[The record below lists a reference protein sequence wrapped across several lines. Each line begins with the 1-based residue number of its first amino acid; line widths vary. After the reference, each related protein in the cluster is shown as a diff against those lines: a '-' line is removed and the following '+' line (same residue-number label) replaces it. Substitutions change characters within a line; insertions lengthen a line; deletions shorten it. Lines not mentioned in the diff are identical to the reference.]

1 LAGRVAGR
9 SRARPRAYSLVFS
22 ARLVPIPGFVFVWV
36 GLFTFPPTGLLS
48 IASHDFANRQDDDE
62 TPFEQFHA
70 IETTDHHGPLILKK
84 AVGYERCAF
93 RRFAQY
99 AFIRFDTA
107 AF

>member
-1 LAGRVAGR
+1 M
-9 SRARPRAYSLVFS
+9 
-22 ARLVPIPGFVFVWV
+22 PIPGFVFVWV
-36 GLFTFPPTGLLS
+36 GLFTFPPIGLLS
-48 IASHDFANRQDDDE
+48 IASHGFANRQDDDE

-70 IETTDHHGPLILKK
+70 IETTDHHGPLTLKK

-107 AF
+107 AFGAADIFLRRRFIPAAIVIPSSV